1 MSRFARVAA
10 SVVLLALSVCTQAS
24 AAFPSLLSDGIAR
37 LEPARMFN
45 PSSESFLTL
54 TSDPRLL
61 SPVEVA
67 VFNIGAPIDVAMRED
82 SHPFTLSAPAGTGV
96 ASVNLEI
103 PRVHASYSATLS
115 ASAPRLSAP
124 SLDVPASQNAPVSDA
139 IALRTAPPDTVPAQ
153 TAPAHFGT
161 YAPYTPSLQSLAT
174 NVSVPA
180 RVGNVHFETAFHAMQ
195 VCGTTDATE
204 ACESSR
210 DAAAQ
215 TAQSFSAGTNF
226 AVRAG
231 NSAVKVGLS
240 SSIEHLSNATNNAAA
255 GMFPY
260 VPLDPDAQGG
270 LQYFGLTNVVSQGV
284 SAQLAVPVSRR
295 VTVGLQYDQ
304 SHLQGDYGTTLLPG
318 FDARKDTYLGDITYQ
333 LPNSSAITFSARQY
347 RFQDALSPNFN
358 LTQTRADLNFT
369 VKF

>member
-1 MSRFARVAA
+1 MARFARVAA
-10 SVVLLALSVCTQAS
+10 SVVLLALSVCAQAS
-24 AAFPSLLSDGIAR
+24 AAFPSLTGAGIVR

-45 PSSESFLTL
+45 PNSESLFALA
-54 TSDPRLL
+54 SGPRTM

-67 VFNIGAPIDVAMRED
+67 LFNVGTASEIALNGDAHAFIL
-82 SHPFTLSAPAGTGV
+82 TAPAGAGV
-96 ASVNLEI
+96 ASVNLAI
-103 PRVHASYSATLS
+103 PRMHASFSPTLS
-115 ASAPRLSAP
+115 ASSPQLSAP
-124 SLDVPASQNAPVSDA
+124 SLNMPATQSAPVDAA
-139 IALRTAPPDTVPAQ
+139 IALRTAAPAAPAAQ
-153 TAPAHFGT
+153 NEPAHFGSYT
-161 YAPYTPSLQSLAT
+161 PYTPSLTSLATT

-195 VCGTTDATE
+195 VCGTADE
-204 ACESSR
+204 
-210 DAAAQ
+210 AAACAS
-215 TAQSFSAGTNF
+215 TRDTAAQSFTAGTSF

-240 SSIEHLSNATNNAAA
+240 SSIEHLSNTSNTATA

-260 VPLDPDAQGG
+260 VPLDPDAQAG

-284 SAQLAVPVSRR
+284 SAQVAVPVSRR

-304 SHLQGDYGTTLLPG
+304 SHLEGDYGTTLLPG
-318 FDARKDTYLGDITYQ
+318 FDARKDTYLGNVTYQ

-347 RFQDALSPNFN
+347 RFQDTFAPNFN